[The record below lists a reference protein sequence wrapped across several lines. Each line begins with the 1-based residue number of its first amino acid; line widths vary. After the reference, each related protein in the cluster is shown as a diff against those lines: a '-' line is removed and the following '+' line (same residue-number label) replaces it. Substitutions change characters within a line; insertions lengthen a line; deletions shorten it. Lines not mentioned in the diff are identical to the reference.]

1 MNTTA
6 EKVKLTLKNWLKDA
20 THILF
25 PAQCLICRD
34 ELPKN
39 SLMCS
44 FCESE
49 LLFTHYEKYN
59 EPSPLDQLF
68 WGREQ
73 VSTTYAL
80 LFYKDSSSTQQILY
94 QLKYNNNPEIGRLFG
109 QKIAEKCGRKLITEK
124 VDLLLPV
131 PIHAKKKFL
140 RGYNQSVMI
149 AEGMNKITHIPIANN
164 LTGKLQHTGSQTK
177 RGRFS
182 RWDKVTG
189 NFTISNKIKQYN
201 HITLVDDVITTGSTL
216 EALIKAIRNV
226 HPSVQI
232 SIVSLAIT
240 K

>member
-20 THILF
+20 IHILF

-94 QLKYNNNPEIGRLFG
+94 QLKYNNKPEIGRLFG
-109 QKIAEKCGRKLITEK
+109 QKIAEK

-182 RWDKVTG
+182 RWDNVTG